1 MDLYRIE
8 DLRRR
13 GKKYFEFART
23 PDFSAGVYR
32 IPAGGD
38 DTQTPHHQDEIYYV
52 VAGRAQF
59 TAGRRTVAVS
69 PGNVIFVPAKEAHR
83 FHEVEED
90 LEVLVLFAP
99 AEDSPH

>member
-1 MDLYRIE
+1 MDVYRIQ

-23 PDFSAGVYR
+23 TDFSAGVYR
-32 IPAGGD
+32 IPAGTED
-38 DTQTPHHQDEIYYV
+38 PQMPHLQDELYYIV
-52 VAGRAQF
+52 TGRAQF
-59 TAGRRTVAVS
+59 TGGRRTVPVS
-69 PGNVIFVPAKEAHR
+69 AGNVIFVPAKEIHR

-99 AEDSPH
+99 PEDSRD